1 MLSGPSWLSR
11 TWAREAADVA
21 AAYRQRLA
29 PDDAA
34 ARLVLADLAQIC
46 CATQSSV
53 VPGDPHGTA
62 FNEGKR
68 AVWLHLQDM
77 LALQPERLSE
87 LMERSDQ

>member
-1 MLSGPSWLSR
+1 MLSAAGWLRR
-11 TWAREAADVA
+11 TWSSGAGEVA
-21 AAYRQRLA
+21 AAYRRRLA

-34 ARLVLADLAQIC
+34 GRLVLADLARLC

-68 AVWLHLQDM
+68 AVWLHIQDM
-77 LALQPERLSE
+77 LALAPERLSE
-87 LMERSDQ
+87 LMERSDP